1 MAPSSGANVTSCSS
15 LRHSTVGNWL
25 QRRVSE
31 EGPIMDVMEISGADV
46 GTVVD
51 GSGIERATR
60 VGVGVCFIVFP
71 LIWVFA
77 FAVHPDLLDLRIL
90 SAEELIARAH
100 GDALLQFAHALV
112 TLNTAVLVVLTLH
125 FKRLLDR
132 TPYAAAG
139 LFGASLAVVGACML
153 AADKGALCL
162 TMSALD
168 TLPESEFAQLMPG
181 LMAIFSFKGWMVLV
195 WGLVLMP
202 IGVAIQTIAMMRA
215 GALPQWQLRLLLAGV
230 LFIGFPDGAEIIN
243 LTAALLMASAMVPY
257 GIQLLSKRRR
267 TGAES
272 RDPVRTG

>member
-1 MAPSSGANVTSCSS
+1 
-15 LRHSTVGNWL
+15 
-25 QRRVSE
+25 
-31 EGPIMDVMEISGADV
+31 MDVMEISGADM

-51 GSGIERATR
+51 DSGVERATR

-139 LFGASLAVVGACML
+139 LLGASLAVVGACML

-181 LMAIFSFKGWMVLV
+181 LLAIFSFKGWMVLV

-215 GALPQWQLRLLLAGV
+215 GALPQWQLWLLLAGV

-257 GIQLLSKRRR
+257 GVQLLSKRRR

>member
-1 MAPSSGANVTSCSS
+1 
-15 LRHSTVGNWL
+15 
-25 QRRVSE
+25 
-31 EGPIMDVMEISGADV
+31 MDTMEDTRAEM
-46 GTVVD
+46 GTAVD
-51 GSGIERATR
+51 GRRIERATR
-60 VGVGVCFIVFP
+60 VGVGLCFIVFP

-90 SAEELIARAH
+90 GPEELIARAH

-125 FKRLLDR
+125 FKKLLDR
-132 TPYAAAG
+132 TPYAVAG
-139 LFGASLAVVGACML
+139 LVGASLAVVGACML

-168 TLPESEFAQLMPG
+168 TLPETEFAQMMPG
-181 LMAIFSFKGWMVLV
+181 LLAIFSFKGWMVLV

-215 GALPQWQLRLLLAGV
+215 RVLPRWQLWLLLAGV

-243 LTAALLMASAMVPY
+243 LVAALLMASAMVPY
-257 GIQLLSKRRR
+257 GVLLASKRYGSPRE
-267 TGAES
+267 TLDLVAAG
-272 RDPVRTG
+272 